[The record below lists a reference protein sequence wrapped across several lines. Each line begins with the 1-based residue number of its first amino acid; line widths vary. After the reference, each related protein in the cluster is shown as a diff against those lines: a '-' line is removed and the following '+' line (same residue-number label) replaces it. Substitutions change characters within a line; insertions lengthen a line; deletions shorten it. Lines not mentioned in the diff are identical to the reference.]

1 MWYRGH
7 FSLRISEI
15 TLDKYVKIGQADLKA
30 FLGGIPMKN
39 YPKQIKNTLCT
50 VIRNMAK
57 HPEDFCRC
65 PEKDFTR
72 NRKLPLEKV
81 LALLVK
87 MGGHSLRNEMLDCL
101 DFKEMPA
108 SVSALV
114 QQRSKILP
122 EAMEYLF
129 REFTNRGHE
138 PKTYKEYRLLAVDGS
153 DLQFTANP
161 NDPLSYFPGANG
173 QKPYSILHMNALY
186 DLNSNLYLDAVV
198 QKRRAANENAA
209 LVSMVDRSEIH
220 GPVILTADRGYES
233 YNTLEHIARKGWKY
247 VIRLRES
254 KGIVSALSLPNG
266 DFDMPVQLFLTRKQ
280 GKKLK
285 ELQKDYPGQYRFL
298 PINVNFDYLP
308 WGTDGFYPFSFRI
321 VRFKI
326 SEDST
331 ETLIT
336 NLDSDSF
343 SADELKR
350 LYHLRWSIETSF
362 RQLKYTIG
370 LSLFQSKKVEYIT
383 QEIFARLTMYNFC
396 ELITSHVVIQ
406 NKRRK
411 YVYQTNFAAAVH
423 ICRQFLRGAVS
434 PPKVEALIEQQVI
447 PIRPGRSTPRKTKN
461 IKFNSFFYRIA

>member
-1 MWYRGH
+1 
-7 FSLRISEI
+7 
-15 TLDKYVKIGQADLKA
+15 
-30 FLGGIPMKN
+30 MKN
-39 YPKQIKNTLCT
+39 YPKRIKNTLHS
-50 VIRNMAK
+50 VIRDMAK
-57 HPEDFCRC
+57 HPENFCRC

-81 LALLVK
+81 LTLLVK
-87 MGGHSLRNEMLDCL
+87 MGGHSLRDEMLDCI
-101 DFKEMPA
+101 DFEEMPA
-108 SVSALV
+108 TVSALV
-114 QQRSKILP
+114 QQRNKLLP
-122 EAMEYLF
+122 EALEYLF
-129 REFTNRGHE
+129 REFTNRCHN
-138 PKTYKEYRLLAVDGS
+138 PKTYKGYRLLAVDGS

-161 NDPLSYFPGANG
+161 NDPLSYFLGANG
-173 QKPYSILHMNALY
+173 QKPYSFLHLNALY
-186 DLNSNLYLDAVV
+186 DLSSNLYLDAVV

-209 LVSMVDRSEIH
+209 LVSMVDRSGIGE
-220 GPVILTADRGYES
+220 PVIITADRGYES
-233 YNTLEHIARKGWKY
+233 YNTLEHIVQKGWKY
-247 VIRLRES
+247 LIRLRES
-254 KGIVSALSLPNG
+254 KGIISSLSLPKG

-280 GKKLK
+280 TKKLK
-285 ELQKDYPGQYRFL
+285 ELQKEFPGMYRFL

-336 NLDSDSF
+336 NLDRNSF
-343 SADELKR
+343 PVEELKH
-350 LYHLRWSIETSF
+350 LYHLRWGIETSF

-411 YVYQTNFAAAVH
+411 YVYQTNFTAAVH
-423 ICRQFLRGAVS
+423 ICRQFLQGDIA
-434 PPKVEALIEQQVI
+434 PPKVEDLIKAHVV
-447 PIRPGRSTPRKTKN
+447 PIRPGRSTPRRAKD
-461 IKFNSFFYRIA
+461 IKFNGFFYRIA

>member
-1 MWYRGH
+1 
-7 FSLRISEI
+7 
-15 TLDKYVKIGQADLKA
+15 
-30 FLGGIPMKN
+30 MKN
-39 YPKQIKNTLCT
+39 YPKRIKNTLHS
-50 VIRNMAK
+50 VIRDMVK
-57 HPEDFCRC
+57 HPENFCRC

-81 LALLVK
+81 LTLLVK
-87 MGGHSLRNEMLDCL
+87 MGGHSLRDEMLDCI
-101 DFKEMPA
+101 DFEEMPA
-108 SVSALV
+108 TVSALV
-114 QQRSKILP
+114 QQRNKLLP
-122 EAMEYLF
+122 EALEYLF
-129 REFTNRGHE
+129 REFTNRCHN
-138 PKTYKEYRLLAVDGS
+138 PKTYKGYRLLAVDGS

-173 QKPYSILHMNALY
+173 QKPYSFLHLNALY
-186 DLNSNLYLDAVV
+186 DLSSNLYLDAVV

-209 LVSMVDRSEIH
+209 LVSMVDRSGIGE
-220 GPVILTADRGYES
+220 PVIITADRGYES
-233 YNTLEHIARKGWKY
+233 YNTLEHIVQKGWKY
-247 VIRLRES
+247 LIRLRES
-254 KGIVSALSLPNG
+254 KGIISSLSLPKG

-280 GKKLK
+280 TQKLK
-285 ELQKDYPGQYRFL
+285 ELQKEFPGMYRFL

-336 NLDSDSF
+336 NLDRNSF
-343 SADELKR
+343 PVEELKH
-350 LYHLRWSIETSF
+350 LYHLRWGIETSF

-396 ELITSHVVIQ
+396 ELITSHVVIH

-411 YVYQTNFAAAVH
+411 YVYQTNFTAAVH
-423 ICRQFLRGAVS
+423 ICRQFLRGAVT
-434 PPKVEALIEQQVI
+434 PPKVEALIKTQVV
-447 PIRPGRSTPRKTKN
+447 PIRPGRSTPRKAKN
-461 IKFNSFFYRIA
+461 IKFNGFFYRIA